1 MSLKCTVSA
10 ETRKHSP
17 MVKMY
22 CAIRLT
28 GRNSTQGVRAL
39 PKMRKKATSTGRPRR
54 KWTMLVVTTM
64 IGSTSIGNL
73 IFLISAPCTDQ
84 HVGRLEQRGGE
95 PGPGQDAVEQEQG
108 VELGAGEAGHAAAA
122 DDEAEDHRVDQH
134 QQQRVEQ
141 APEEAEHGAAVA
153 RLQLPRDQG
162 EDQLAVA
169 EDFLQF
175 FDHVVSECALYRK
188 TARRRSVFRIYFRPL
203 AGFDKKTWLIEN

>member
-22 CAIRLT
+22 WASRLT
-28 GRNSTQGVRAL
+28 GRNSTQGVSAL

-73 IFLISAPCTDQ
+73 IFLISAPCTDE

-122 DDEAEDHRVDQH
+122 DDEAEDDGVDQH

-153 RLQLPRDQG
+153 RLQLARDQG

-169 EDFLQF
+169 DDFFQF
-175 FDHVVSECALYRK
+175 FDHDG
-188 TARRRSVFRIYFRPL
+188 FRGAIIPQNRPVAEAFLHYFRTVGRL
-203 AGFDKKTWLIEN
+203 DK